1 MERLRTDVVVV
12 GSGMAGLSFALSL
25 PDHLEVVVVTKKE
38 RATSSTN
45 WAQGGIASAWSS
57 DDDPTLHRRDT
68 LLAGAGLSH
77 PAAVETLVR
86 EGPGQ
91 VDALTAWGAEFDRT
105 PEGGLSLGMEG
116 GHSRRRIA
124 RSADRTGRE
133 IERTLLDA
141 VAAAPRIEVWEDHLA
156 LDLLVGRDAGGRRR
170 CMGIRVLHHPDGA
183 LLEVE
188 AGATLLASGGCGQL
202 YRHTT
207 NPSIATGDGI
217 AMAWRAGAHVANLEF
232 IQFHPTALHPTGDPA
247 VLVSEALRGEG
258 GVLRTRDDE
267 PFMDQIH
274 PRGSLAPRD
283 LVARAI
289 HTHLAEGDDEYV
301 LLDVSSIPTDTLE
314 RRFPGTVEAC
324 RVRGIDPG
332 RGIPVAPAAHYVCG
346 GIVTDGQART
356 TLPGLWAAG
365 ETACTGIHGA
375 NRLASN
381 SLLEAV
387 VYARR
392 AAASVADGPDPGPLQ
407 PEAHSLRHASD
418 RQGTPDPEAVDR
430 DRARLREA
438 MWLGAGIVRSR
449 ALLKDTRT
457 LVDGLAA
464 AHERRPGPPTVA
476 GTELRNLL
484 TVAGLVVR
492 SALLRRESRGLHF
505 LRERPW
511 RDNERFLRDTVL
523 FPPGARSSR
532 TGTSEA
538 GGERPAVGPRA
549 PAGAP

>member
-1 MERLRTDVVVV
+1 MERLRADVVVV

-25 PDHLEVVVVTKKE
+25 PEHMEVLVVTKKE
-38 RATSSTN
+38 RAASSTN
-45 WAQGGIASAWSS
+45 WAQGGIASARSP
-57 DDDPTLHRRDT
+57 DDDPALHRRDT

-77 PAAVETLVR
+77 PAAVEGLVQ

-91 VDALTAWGAEFDRT
+91 VDALIAWGAEFDRT

-124 RSADRTGRE
+124 RSADRTGHE

-141 VAAAPRIEVWEDHLA
+141 VAAAPHIEVWEDHLA

-170 CMGIRVLHHPDGA
+170 CRGIRVLHHPDGA
-183 LLEVE
+183 LLEAE
-188 AGATLLASGGCGQL
+188 ARATLLAAGGCGQL

-258 GVLRTRDDE
+258 GILRTRDGE
-267 PFMDQIH
+267 PFMEDIH
-274 PRGSLAPRD
+274 PLGSLAPRD
-283 LVARAI
+283 VVARAI
-289 HTHLAEGDDEYV
+289 HTHLAEGEDEHV
-301 LLDVSSIPTDTLE
+301 LLDVSSIPTETLE
-314 RRFPGTVEAC
+314 RRFPATVEAC
-324 RVRGIDPG
+324 RVRDIDPAE
-332 RGIPVAPAAHYVCG
+332 GIPVVPAAHYVCG
-346 GIVTDGQART
+346 GIVTDEQART

-387 VYARR
+387 VYGRR
-392 AAASVADGPDPGPLQ
+392 AAASVAGTPDPGPLQ
-407 PEAHSLRHASD
+407 PELEDPPPTSD
-418 RQGTPDPEAVDR
+418 GRGTSAPDALDR

-438 MWLGAGIVRSR
+438 MWVGAGIVRSR
-449 ALLKDTRT
+449 ALLDDTRE
-457 LVDGLAA
+457 LVERLAA
-464 AHERRPGPPTVA
+464 AHDRRPGPPTVA

-505 LRERPW
+505 LREHPW
-511 RDNERFLRDTVL
+511 RDNERFLRDTV
-523 FPPGARSSR
+523 FTPAGAQIPH
-532 TGTSEA
+532 TGSTEA
-538 GGERPAVGPRA
+538 GGSSPAAGRPVRA
-549 PAGAP
+549 RAG